1 MGKPDVHE
9 MLGGEECLNTQSDG
23 RKKRK
28 LKISI
33 STDTL
38 FSLLIIVPSVLLVF
52 FFVYVFIGWTGVVSL
67 VKWNSVKL
75 DFTFVGLSNYINLF
89 QSFRFQS
96 DIRNMIF
103 FSLFFIMGVVVFGQA
118 IALLLEQ
125 NIRGKWIY
133 RNLFLFPMAMSFVVT
148 GIVWRW
154 IFNPQSGVNLFLK
167 KFGVAPDWY
176 TDVTIFPGWKLFK
189 IEFGLSVGLIAVLIA
204 AIWQMT
210 GFSLAMYLAGL
221 GNVSP
226 ELKEAAAMDGA
237 NKWQV
242 AVKVIIPQL
251 KPITFGLVLIMF
263 QISLKIFDLIYTMT
277 GSGPNF
283 VTDMPAIY
291 MYETTFKSN
300 YYSEGAAISMVM
312 LFIVMIFIIP
322 YLYKRKEE
330 V

>member
-251 KPITFGLVLIMF
+251 KP
-263 QISLKIFDLIYTMT
+263 S
-277 GSGPNF
+277 
-283 VTDMPAIY
+283 A
-291 MYETTFKSN
+291 
-300 YYSEGAAISMVM
+300 
-312 LFIVMIFIIP
+312 
-322 YLYKRKEE
+322 
-330 V
+330 